1 MVDDDG
7 AADPGNCDGAGEAF
21 LSVQGAVDS
30 MASGAN
36 IDVCPGTYTEQLS
49 IPASKDNVTL
59 RSTQSR
65 AATIKAPATMAEPGD
80 ILRVDGASNLTLR
93 GFVISGPLP
102 NALFCSTETRAGVF
116 VANGGSVTIDDNQL
130 TGIRAADP
138 NLRGCQNGIAVRVG
152 RQATSSFGTATITNN
167 DFDTYQKGAIV
178 VDGSGSN
185 ASVTQNEVTG
195 EGPVN
200 YIAQNG
206 IQISRGATGNVAAN
220 VVQDHT
226 YSSAPSAS
234 SSGILLFESG
244 AGLVVNNNDVHDNDD
259 NIPLFTVSG
268 VVVQQ
273 NAARDSTFY
282 DGFFADSDTS
292 GNQFLQNFASGNQ
305 LLDCEDLS
313 TGTGTA
319 GTANTWENNTGTT
332 SVPPL
337 ICTPPFGG
345 PPAAQGSD
353 TQARAQA
360 TAHRAQPAG

>member
-1 MVDDDG
+1 
-7 AADPGNCDGAGEAF
+7 
-21 LSVQGAVDS
+21 
-30 MASGAN
+30 
-36 IDVCPGTYTEQLS
+36 
-49 IPASKDNVTL
+49 
-59 RSTQSR
+59 
-65 AATIKAPATMAEPGD
+65 MAEPGD

-102 NALFCSTETRAGVF
+102 NALFCSTETRADVF

-130 TGIRAADP
+130 TEIWAADP
-138 NLRGCQNGIAVRVG
+138 NLRGCQTGSRCASVARPRPPSAPRRSPTTTSTPTRRERSSSTEGG
-152 RQATSSFGTATITNN
+152 R
-167 DFDTYQKGAIV
+167 
-178 VDGSGSN
+178 N